1 MMAPWIV
8 FLIAAIIFFIIEIF
22 TSTMF
27 FLNFATSAII
37 CAIFGIFID
46 NYDVLIPL
54 FTALSIIFI
63 LFLKPLLNLKT
74 NSNQTHDF
82 EIQYINKQATATT
95 DITSSSGRIN
105 LYDEDWEARTLSED
119 APEIKKGSKVI
130 IIRNDNLTMYVAKK
144 GKK

>member
-8 FLIAAIIFFIIEIF
+8 FLIIAILFFITEIF
-22 TSTMF
+22 TTTMF

-37 CAIFGIFID
+37 CSIFGIFID

-82 EIQYINKQATATT
+82 ESQYINKQALAVTNINF
-95 DITSSSGRIN
+95 DSGRIN
-105 LYDEDWEARTLSED
+105 IYDEDWEARTLSED
-119 APEIKKGSKVI
+119 VPEIKKGTPVI
-130 IIRNDNLTMYVAKK
+130 IIRHNNLTMYVAKK

>member
-1 MMAPWIV
+1 MAPWIV
-8 FLIAAIIFFIIEIF
+8 FLIVAIIFFIIEIF

-37 CAIFGIFID
+37 CAIFGAFID
-46 NYDVLIPL
+46 NYNVLIPF
-54 FTALSIIFI
+54 FTALSILFI
-63 LFLKPLLNLKT
+63 LFLKPILNIKM
-74 NSNQTHDF
+74 NKSKEHDF
-82 EIQYINKQATATT
+82 EIQYINKQATAIT

-105 LYDEDWEARTLSED
+105 LYDEDWEARTLSDD

-130 IIRNDNLTMYVAKK
+130 IIRNDNLTMFVEEK